1 MRAELHGSGLAGWL
15 AGLMHV
21 SVQGSCACVHLHIS
35 DIQEPMSRNPRCM
48 RVGLHLTGTLQTH
61 SLKLPSWLCT
71 DFKRT
76 GTLADA
82 SIASLDPSVNV
93 RLLT

>member
-1 MRAELHGSGLAGWL
+1 MFPYRDR
-15 AGLMHV
+15 V
-21 SVQGSCACVHLHIS
+21 RVFNYVQLHIS
-35 DIQEPMSRNPRCM
+35 DIQEPMSRNHRNPRCM

-76 GTLADA
+76 GTLADV